1 MRGGA
6 AARPPRRRVQGEMPA
21 PENINHQDG
30 CQVRTGR
37 ARRGRRQRCRGH
49 VSPLRGSR
57 STNHRSCKDQK
68 KALAICLQ
76 RSPCVLLERHTP
88 KECLTDPALKKDL
101 PELCVAHFRA
111 FMECRAGIY
120 DMRKR
125 MVGNAPLLTGKYDE
139 IYDNLSRGNF
149 DGHEEMRKLDV
160 LNRNLSKQRQAEER
174 RREAMLRVSGA

>member
-1 MRGGA
+1 MPGTYRA
-6 AARPPRRRVQGEMPA
+6 FTVPRPRLAG
-21 PENINHQDG
+21 
-30 CQVRTGR
+30 
-37 ARRGRRQRCRGH
+37 ARRGHVLPALAAATSRRR
-49 VSPLRGSR
+49 SPRGSLP
-57 STNHRSCKDQK
+57 TNRSCKDQK

-88 KECLTDPALKKDL
+88 KECLTDPELKKDL

-160 LNRNLSKQRQAEER
+160 LNRDLSKQRQAEER
-174 RREAMLRVSGA
+174 RKEALRRLSGAQ